1 MSDIA
6 IDFTG
11 LFTALG
17 IGAVCALLGTP
28 LLWRLAAGLP
38 TIRRGALAV
47 LAALGLAG
55 LAAAYATY
63 ALRDREVAA
72 FTLGFTLLLQL
83 VALPVL
89 LLLERNKKT
98 KA

>member
-1 MSDIA
+1 MSSVGL
-6 IDFTG
+6 DFTG

-28 LLWRLAAGLP
+28 LLWRLGKGLP
-38 TIRRGALAV
+38 VVRRAVLAV

-55 LAAAYATY
+55 LAAAFASYS
-63 ALRDREVAA
+63 LRDRELAA
-72 FTLGFTLLLQL
+72 FAIGFTILLQL

-89 LLLERNKKT
+89 LLVERRAP

>member
-1 MSDIA
+1 VSSVA
-6 IDFTG
+6 LGFAG

-38 TIRRGALAV
+38 TIRRAALAV

-55 LAAAYATY
+55 LGSAFAAHS
-63 ALRDREVAA
+63 LRDGEL
-72 FTLGFTLLLQL
+72 TGFAVGTTILLQL

-89 LLLERNKKT
+89 LLLERRR